1 MKGIIHVICNGGQEH
16 WIDGQGIVR
25 MEKSWLDFRTNGP
38 ILTIYNDGGNTMK
51 IHGVVLVEILEAKP
65 KTVEIIPNKEE
76 GEKTTST
83 HGDILDQRMINF
95 SLSVRTLTI
104 LHQAKV
110 DTVRD
115 LVRLN
120 KIDILKIRNAGRK
133 TLAELD
139 DFICDHNLNWGMDV

>member
-38 ILTIYNDGGNTMK
+38 ILTIYNEGGNTMK
-51 IHGVVLVEILEAKP
+51 IHGVIVVEILEAKP
-65 KTVEIIPNKEE
+65 KTVEIMPNKEE
-76 GEKTTST
+76 GEKTTP
-83 HGDILDQRMINF
+83 ILDQRMINF
-95 SLSVRTLTI
+95 ELKTHTLSV

-139 DFICDHNLNWGMDV
+139 DFICDHKLNWGMDV

>member
-1 MKGIIHVICNGGQEH
+1 MKGIIHVICNGGLEH

-25 MEKSWLDFRTNGP
+25 MEKGLFDFRINGSK
-38 ILTIYNDGGNTMK
+38 LTIYHEGGDTMQIDGA
-51 IHGVVLVEILEAKP
+51 IVVEILEAKP

-83 HGDILDQRMINF
+83 NGGILDQRVINF
-95 SLSVRTLTI
+95 ELSVRTLSI
-104 LHQAKV
+104 LHKAKV

-120 KIDILKIRNAGRK
+120 KIDILKFRNAGKK

>member
-25 MEKSWLDFRTNGP
+25 MEKRWYDIRINGS
-38 ILTIYNDGGNTMK
+38 ILTLFHEGDDTTEIQ
-51 IHGVVLVEILEAKP
+51 GVVLVEILEAKP
-65 KTVEIIPNKEE
+65 KTVEIMPNKEE
-76 GEKTTST
+76 GEKTT
-83 HGDILDQRMINF
+83 ILDQRMINF
-95 SLSVRTLTI
+95 ELKTHTLSV

>member
-25 MEKSWLDFRTNGP
+25 MVKSWFDIRINGS
-38 ILTIYNDGGNTMK
+38 ILTLFHEGDDTTEIQ
-51 IHGVVLVEILEAKP
+51 GVVLVEILEAKP

-76 GEKTTST
+76 GEKKTP
-83 HGDILDQRMINF
+83 ILDQRMINF
-95 SLSVRTLTI
+95 ELKTHSLSV

-120 KIDILKIRNAGRK
+120 KIDILKFRNAGKK

-139 DFICDHNLNWGMDV
+139 DFICAHNLNWGMDV

>member
-16 WIDGQGIVR
+16 WIDGQGIVE
-25 MEKSWLDFRTNGP
+25 MVKDMGAT
-38 ILTIYNDGGNTMK
+38 LTLFHEGGDTSKIY
-51 IHGVVLVEILEAKP
+51 GVIVVEILEAKP
-65 KTVEIIPNKEE
+65 KTVEIMPNKEE
-76 GEKTTST
+76 GEKTTS
-83 HGDILDQRMINF
+83 ILDQRVINF
-95 SLSVRTLTI
+95 SLCVRTLTI

>member
-16 WIDGQGIVR
+16 WIDGQGIVK
-25 MEKSWLDFRTNGP
+25 MEKSWYDIRINGS
-38 ILTIYNDGGNTMK
+38 ILTLFHEGDDTTE
-51 IHGVVLVEILEAKP
+51 IHGVVFVEILEAKP

-76 GEKTTST
+76 DEKTTST
-83 HGDILDQRMINF
+83 CDDILDQRVSNF
-95 SLSVRTLTI
+95 SLSVRTFTI

>member
-25 MEKSWLDFRTNGP
+25 MEKGLFDNLYNGST
-38 ILTIYNDGGNTMK
+38 LTIHHEGGDTMH
-51 IHGVVLVEILEAKP
+51 IYGVVFVEILEAKP
-65 KTVEIIPNKEE
+65 KTVEIMPNKEE
-76 GEKTTST
+76 GEKTTP
-83 HGDILDQRMINF
+83 ILDQRMINF
-95 SLSVRTLTI
+95 SLCVRTLTI

>member
-25 MEKSWLDFRTNGP
+25 MEKSWYDIRINGS
-38 ILTIYNDGGNTMK
+38 ILTLFHDGDDTTE
-51 IHGVVLVEILEAKP
+51 IQGVIVVEILEAKP

-83 HGDILDQRMINF
+83 ILDQRVFNF
-95 SLSVRTLTI
+95 ELKTHTLSI
-104 LHQAKV
+104 LRKAKV
-110 DTVRD
+110 ETVRD

-120 KIDILKIRNAGRK
+120 KIDILKIRNAGKK